1 MKMIINEKS
10 VDVFTKTGFNLV
22 EISSGYDAPIVVD
35 DELITASK
43 HIGTFTEQCIN
54 VDVPELDGSCGVSV
68 DYEMDADWNYIHF
81 SYDGGTGYTI
91 RTPRYVNN
99 QGEIK

>member
-10 VDVFTKTGFNLV
+10 VDVFTKTGCDLV

-43 HIGTFTEQCIN
+43 HIGTFTE
-54 VDVPELDGSCGVSV
+54 SCEGYKDEVSV